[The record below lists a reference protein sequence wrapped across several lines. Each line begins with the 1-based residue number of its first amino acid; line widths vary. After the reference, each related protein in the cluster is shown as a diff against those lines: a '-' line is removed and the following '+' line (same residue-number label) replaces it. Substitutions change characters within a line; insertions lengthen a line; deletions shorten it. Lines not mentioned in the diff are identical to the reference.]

1 MRVCILQLKKL
12 PKSKGK
18 EYLAIAGGTN
28 VLVDLSRGK
37 LKPRGLVDLSKL
49 EEWKLIRFNE
59 DKSILEIGSLVT
71 HAKLEEH
78 PLIKQFCPALSMAAS
93 VVGSPQI
100 RNRGTVAGNLQ
111 NASPAADCAPPLLAV
126 RLEWS

>member
-1 MRVCILQLKKL
+1 MKGIVLLQQSALSLLMINRQYSVLTIL
-12 PKSKGK
+12 PS
-18 EYLAIAGGTN
+18 
-28 VLVDLSRGK
+28 
-37 LKPRGLVDLSKL
+37 GLVDLSML

-111 NASPAADCAPPLLAV
+111 SASPAADCAPPLLAV